1 MRTGAFS
8 NVTADR
14 FVDLSATGDANAVL
28 GIEGYAD
35 AGITPT
41 FSNNSKASMDV
52 TLDSNE
58 DVEFDVGDNDSW
70 ELVPVTFGL
79 SAGGSID
86 VALRDGGNAG
96 TDSDIE
102 ITATNLDGFS
112 FEGTRNFKIPA
123 SSTVKEIEPTV
134 TATGNSGKYE
144 FELENKG
151 SATVTLTEIGVVE
164 TSNSGAVKVG
174 GKNNDDIFI
183 NVNTGSSIVNNV
195 ITIGGSRVPLSTNVD
210 LAPGS
215 SNAIKFEFDRFRDS
229 SDNNA
234 DMKNDDV
241 KIDVAFS
248 DGSSTTLDL
257 CVNGDCSFDNGGD
270 GSDGGD
276 GGGTGP
282 VVNNFTAQ
290 SNKVPGSTDE
300 VQIDWDVEDQGGT
313 ALDQVVIDV
322 TGDVTDQK
330 TIDVSGTTANGSTT
344 YDSSNNPSGN
354 ANITVSNVDGD
365 QATESTTY

>member
-1 MRTGAFS
+1 MGNRRRSRGPKRVSRRKAILALGAAATGGALMRTGAFS
-8 NVTADR
+8 NVTANR
-14 FVDLSATGDANAVL
+14 FVDLSSTGDADGVL

-41 FSNNSKASMDV
+41 FTNNSGAAMDI

-58 DVEFDVGDNDSW
+58 DVEFDVGNNDSW
-70 ELVPVTFGL
+70 ELVPITFAL
-79 SAGGSID
+79 SAGASID

-96 TDSDIE
+96 TDSDID

-123 SSTVKEIEPTV
+123 ASTVKEIEPTV

-164 TSNSGAVKVG
+164 TTNSSAETVG

-183 NVNTGSSIVNNV
+183 NVSTGSSIVNNV
-195 ITIGGSRVPLSTNVD
+195 ITIGGSRVPLTTNVD
-210 LAPGS
+210 LAPGAA
-215 SNAIKFEFDRFRDS
+215 NAIKFEFDRFRDGR
-229 SDNNA
+229 NKNA
-234 DMKNDDV
+234 AMKNDDV

-257 CVNGDCSFDNGGD
+257 CVNGSCSF
-270 GSDGGD
+270 
-276 GGGTGP
+276 
-282 VVNNFTAQ
+282 
-290 SNKVPGSTDE
+290 
-300 VQIDWDVEDQGGT
+300 
-313 ALDQVVIDV
+313 
-322 TGDVTDQK
+322 
-330 TIDVSGTTANGSTT
+330 
-344 YDSSNNPSGN
+344 
-354 ANITVSNVDGD
+354 
-365 QATESTTY
+365 

>member
-1 MRTGAFS
+1 MKRRRRSRGSGLLSRRKAILALGAAATGGALMRTGAFS

-123 SSTVKEIEPTV
+123 SSTVKEIEPSV
-134 TATGNSGKYE
+134 KEVGKSGKYE
-144 FELENKG
+144 FELENLG
-151 SATVTLTEIGVVE
+151 SVTVTLTEIGVVE
-164 TSNSGAVKVG
+164 TTNNTAVKVG
-174 GKNNDDIFI
+174 GSGGDSIVTVGNSPAT
-183 NVNTGSSIVNNV
+183 VNTV
-195 ITIGGSRVPLSTNVD
+195 IDIGGARQPFSTGVD
-210 LAPGS
+210 LNPNTPVS
-215 SNAIKFEFDRFRDS
+215 FNFDRFRTANDK
-229 SDNNA
+229 NA
-234 DMKNDDV
+234 KMKGDDV
-241 KIDVAFS
+241 RIDIAFS

-257 CVNGDCSFDNGGD
+257 CVNSNCSF
-270 GSDGGD
+270 
-276 GGGTGP
+276 
-282 VVNNFTAQ
+282 
-290 SNKVPGSTDE
+290 
-300 VQIDWDVEDQGGT
+300 
-313 ALDQVVIDV
+313 
-322 TGDVTDQK
+322 
-330 TIDVSGTTANGSTT
+330 
-344 YDSSNNPSGN
+344 
-354 ANITVSNVDGD
+354 
-365 QATESTTY
+365 

>member
-1 MRTGAFS
+1 
-8 NVTADR
+8 
-14 FVDLSATGDANAVL
+14 
-28 GIEGYAD
+28 
-35 AGITPT
+35 
-41 FSNNSKASMDV
+41 MDV

-58 DVEFDVGDNDSW
+58 DVEFDVGNNDNW
-70 ELVPVTFGL
+70 ELVPVTFGVGT
-79 SAGGSID
+79 SASID

-96 TDSDIE
+96 TNSDIT
-102 ITATNLDGFS
+102 ITATNLNGFT

-123 SSTVKEIEPTV
+123 ASTVKEIEPTV

-164 TSNSGAVKVG
+164 TSNSNAVKVG

-183 NVNTGSSIVNNV
+183 NVGTGNSIVNNV
-195 ITIGGSRVPLSTNVD
+195 ITIGGNRVPLSTNVD
-210 LAPGS
+210 LAPGP
-215 SNAIKFEFDRFRDS
+215 SNAIKFEFDRFRD
-229 SDNNA
+229 NQNKNA
-234 DMKNDDV
+234 DMKGDDV

-248 DGSSTTLDL
+248 DGSSTTLNL
-257 CVNGDCSFDNGGD
+257 CVNGSCSFGGGDGGD

-276 GGGTGP
+276 GGAGL

-290 SNKVPGSTDE
+290 SSKVPGPNDE
-300 VQIDWDVEDQGGT
+300 VQIDWDVEDQSGT

-330 TIDVSGTTANGSTT
+330 TIDVSGTAANGSIT
-344 YDSSNNPSGN
+344 YDSGNNPSGN
-354 ANITVSNVDGD
+354 ATISVTNVDGD
-365 QATESTTY
+365 QANDSATY